1 MKKKI
6 CIIVGNYY
14 SAIANNLLLGSI
26 RILKDKNISYK
37 KIIAPGIF
45 EIPYIISKNI
55 NKYDAFIALGCVIKG
70 KTSHYYLISK
80 ATTDA
85 IMHLSIVHKKPIGN
99 GIISCF
105 NKKQAV
111 ERSNPK
117 IKNKGTEAARAILNV
132 LGI

>member
-1 MKKKI
+1 
-6 CIIVGNYY
+6 
-14 SAIANNLLLGSI
+14 
-26 RILKDKNISYK
+26 
-37 KIIAPGIF
+37 
-45 EIPYIISKNI
+45 
-55 NKYDAFIALGCVIKG
+55 
-70 KTSHYYLISK
+70 
-80 ATTDA
+80 
-85 IMHLSIVHKKPIGN
+85 MHLSIVHKKPIGN